1 MMCTVTL
8 SVIRLG
14 QPISNVWLL
23 PNTPTGPVLVDCGHR
38 LLWPTIRRGLHKAGL
53 RPRDLTAVLLTHR
66 HSDHAGN
73 AARLAW
79 RHGVPV
85 YAHALDAQ
93 VLGGQRRR
101 PAMPPAPGVSGFMC
115 WMENSFPAR
124 WLRAR
129 PLEHG
134 DKVAGLTVH
143 WAPGHTAGS
152 IFLHHPETG
161 TLFTGDTLLSA
172 RPPLVFPRGLTLAYP
187 PFCEDHAQAL
197 DRLGEFLAEEHQ
209 VRRLCPGHGQIV
221 ERPLNAEM
229 KGLLQDRPNLR
240 IW

>member
-1 MMCTVTL
+1 MICAVRL
-8 SVIRLG
+8 PVIRLG

-23 PNTPTGPVLVDCGHR
+23 PSTPAGPVLVDTGHR
-38 LLWPTIRRGLHKAGL
+38 LLWPTIRLGL
-53 RPRDLTAVLLTHR
+53 RQAGFRPEDLAAVLLTHR

-85 YAHALDAQ
+85 YAHAMDAQ
-93 VLGGQRRR
+93 VLAGQRRR
-101 PAMPPAPGVSGFMC
+101 PAMEPAPGVSGFMC
-115 WMENSFPAR
+115 WMENSWPAR

-129 PLEHG
+129 PVEHG
-134 DKVAGLTVH
+134 DEIAGLTVH
-143 WAPGHTAGS
+143 WVPGHTAGS
-152 IFLHHPETG
+152 IFLHHEETG

-172 RPPLVFPRGLTLAYP
+172 RPPLIIPQGLTLAYP

-197 DRLGEFLAEEHQ
+197 EYLGKFLAQ
-209 VRRLCPGHGQIV
+209 GNKIRRLCPGHGQVLERELNV
-221 ERPLNAEM
+221 EVEA
-229 KGLLQDRPNLR
+229 LLQARPDLR